1 MKSKVKNN
9 GWGISFRVCNK
20 SNEEENGVIMELKPW
35 EIWDAEEREIR
46 ILREVLEILEKEDD
60 GDFAS
65 AKLEKGICRIYEK
78 ISELKHEVWEK
89 RKKCKE
95 DEDVVALE
103 QIICSLKTGL
113 RKLESYYK
121 NEQDEK
127 RKRTLEKGI
136 QTLERAVVLVRC
148 QLQKRV
154 IAKEL
159 KVMDDSAFL
168 HLLPKCTLSVLREE
182 SNYDKFSGVSMTP
195 IIEKTERE
203 EREEFKK
210 TLDCYTHDN
219 LEEVWSKL
227 RKVFDTCKDD
237 CKRQGILIA
246 LKILEEKMSELELE
260 IWGKELESYKTKIR

>member
-1 MKSKVKNN
+1 
-9 GWGISFRVCNK
+9 
-20 SNEEENGVIMELKPW
+20 MELKPW

-46 ILREVLEILEKEDD
+46 ILREVLNILEKEDD

-65 AKLEKGICRIYEK
+65 AKLEKGIYRIYEK
-78 ISELKHEVWEK
+78 INELKHEMWEK
-89 RKKCKE
+89 RKKYKG
-95 DEDVVALE
+95 DEDVATLE
-103 QIICSLKTGL
+103 QIIRSLKTGL

-121 NEQDEK
+121 DEQDEK
-127 RKRTLEKGI
+127 RKRRLEKEI
-136 QTLERAVVLVRC
+136 QTLERAAVLVRC

-168 HLLPKCTLSVLREE
+168 HLLPKCTLSILREE
-182 SNYDKFSGVSMTP
+182 SHYDKFSGASMSP

-210 TLDCYTHDN
+210 TLDCYTHDS
-219 LEEVWSKL
+219 LEEVWSKV
-227 RKVFDTCKDD
+227 RKVFDNCKDD

-246 LKILEEKMSELELE
+246 LKVIEEKMTELELE
-260 IWGKELESYKTKIR
+260 IFGKKN

>member
-1 MKSKVKNN
+1 
-9 GWGISFRVCNK
+9 
-20 SNEEENGVIMELKPW
+20 MELKPW

-95 DEDVVALE
+95 DEDVAALE
-103 QIICSLKTGL
+103 QIIRSLKTGL

-127 RKRTLEKGI
+127 RKRTLEKRI
-136 QTLERAVVLVRC
+136 QTLERAAVLVRC

-159 KVMDDSAFL
+159 NVMDDSAFL
-168 HLLPKCTLSVLREE
+168 HLLPKYTLSVLREE
-182 SNYDKFSGVSMTP
+182 SHYDKFSGVSITP

-227 RKVFDTCKDD
+227 RKVFDDCKDD

-246 LKILEEKMSELELE
+246 LKILEEKMTELELE
-260 IWGKELESYKTKIR
+260 IFGKN